1 MKWKCF
7 PFLASRPILFVYV
20 FCVLLG
26 SDVNGYFSS
35 SSNSNSAKS
44 QSQFVYTSSDPQQNC
59 FCELKGSINDC
70 GCNVDTV
77 DHFNN
82 VKIYPRL
89 QSLLVKNFFRYFQVN
104 LKKECP
110 FWKDDSKCAMR
121 YCHVESCEEN
131 SIPDGIRAASGDFQE
146 ESSSYKVRCSCV
158 SIHLILLLHSP
169 ICYHCLLVWNEV
181 CLMLFR
187 L

>member
-1 MKWKCF
+1 MISS
-7 PFLASRPILFVYV
+7 SRPVLSKVIFVYV
-20 FCVLLG
+20 LCVLLFLN
-26 SDVNGYFSS
+26 VNGYFSS
-35 SSNSNSAKS
+35 NTNSLLKS
-44 QSQFVYTSSDPQQNC
+44 KSPVGQEQNC

-104 LKKECP
+104 LQKECP

-121 YCHVESCEEN
+121 YCHIESCEEGD
-131 SIPDGIRAASGDFQE
+131 IPDGIRAASGDFPE
-146 ESSSYKVRCSCV
+146 EPSNKVGGYWHVVNFVITVR
-158 SIHLILLLHSP
+158 
-169 ICYHCLLVWNEV
+169 LVLEDTDN
-181 CLMLFR
+181 R
-187 L
+187 DTG

>member
-1 MKWKCF
+1 MIMNT
-7 PFLASRPILFVYV
+7 SRPVLFVYV
-20 FCVLLG
+20 FCVSLVL
-26 SDVNGYFSS
+26 VNGYFSS
-35 SSNSNSAKS
+35 SNSKNF
-44 QSQFVYTSSDPQQNC
+44 QSESLEQNC

-104 LKKECP
+104 LQKECP

-121 YCHVESCEEN
+121 YCHIQSCEEGD
-131 SIPDGIRAASGDFQE
+131 IPDGIRAASGDFPE
-146 ESSSYKVRCSCV
+146 ESPALKVGWFQLFWHVVGRYT
-158 SIHLILLLHSP
+158 ILLFS
-169 ICYHCLLVWNEV
+169 IQ
-181 CLMLFR
+181 
-187 L
+187 

>member
-1 MKWKCF
+1 MEF
-7 PFLASRPILFVYV
+7 RPVLSKVIFVYV
-20 FCVLLG
+20 FCVILVAFG
-26 SDVNGYFSS
+26 VHGYFSS
-35 SSNSNSAKS
+35 PNK
-44 QSQFVYTSSDPQQNC
+44 FGPSSDANSSQQNC

-110 FWKDDSKCAMR
+110 FWVDDSKCAMK
-121 YCHVESCEEN
+121 YCHVESCEEGD
-131 SIPDGIRAASGDFQE
+131 IPDGIRAASGDHPTETPSF
-146 ESSSYKVRCSCV
+146 KVNS
-158 SIHLILLLHSP
+158 
-169 ICYHCLLVWNEV
+169 
-181 CLMLFR
+181 LF
-187 L
+187 